1 MNDDRNSTYRKPFS
15 YSMKLVVHLSKD
27 LPTTVQVLNL
37 DGHLEIEKV
46 IVESTIINLTAL
58 TRGIYL
64 IRCSNLNQT
73 TTGRILRN

>member
-1 MNDDRNSTYRKPFS
+1 
-15 YSMKLVVHLSKD
+15 MKLVVHLSKD

-46 IVESTIINLTAL
+46 IVESTTINLTAL

>member
-1 MNDDRNSTYRKPFS
+1 
-15 YSMKLVVHLSKD
+15 MKLVVHLLKD
-27 LPTTVQVLNL
+27 LPTTIQVLNL

-46 IVESTIINLTAL
+46 IVESTTINLTAL

-73 TTGRILRN
+73 TTGRILKN